1 MGVPVTPEGTRSPI
15 YLPLLH
21 PPINYPIKMK
31 TNFVSI
37 LLATVVVSAALSFPP
52 LAPRAGAAETSAG
65 TPPGWRGQGSAML
78 KGGPFKVRP
87 ASSSRGGTR
96 KISPSTDG
104 AALAPS
110 ALSSTSVQTSSV
122 QTMSATASSD
132 ADFRTNELIALAAG
146 LKNDRDLIFS
156 WVRDHIRYVHYHGCK
171 KGAHLTYLE
180 RSGNDIDQAALLVAL
195 WRAAGIDCQYVYGRI
210 EMPVTAANQIDWY
223 HYLGAEGSE
232 TGANG
237 QLEQLVYSRGTPNGY
252 FGVYPGSANN
262 TRALSR
268 MWVQVN
274 VGGNWINYDPSFK
287 LVQPVTPNLDLATA
301 MGYSR
306 SALLSS
312 LGAGATGTNSI
323 TSLSYSGLG
332 SYLGARVTQLLSAL
346 RNTYPGNSVEQTV
359 GGWIPLP
366 NATVASSSFPIA
378 AAGYPW
384 IPYDG
389 YTYDVLPASL
399 YATVQIQAPAVGLSW
414 GPVNTASLRGQRLG
428 LAFES
433 GYAKL
438 KIEDGQVASAT
449 STVASGAALDVSVTI
464 THAESAYVVTGVQ
477 VNQTATLASKGDGTY
492 ALVYGFDVTSEYL
505 QTRQDQLDRYREAGV
520 ADSDQRMRLET
531 LNVIGLNWLLQTEL
545 DHQLVATLK
554 GQSPAYLHRF
564 GRVAHELASGTDYS
578 LYIDVPMN
586 FSGFVS
592 RATDLNSA
600 NRLTAEMTDSFIASA
615 MEHGVLEQNQPATG
629 STVVSTTKILKMAN
643 DNATPVF
650 LATDAATW
658 SNVQPQLQYY
668 STANTSQMGNAIT
681 QGGQV
686 LVPKTNSIPSGHWT
700 GGGFA
705 YSWLNSISM
714 EQGMIIGGIYSGG
727 YAGNYILN
735 PASVPLTSIGAA
747 SSIRFNT
754 ALPTLPLTV
763 GGDPVDLESG
773 DFTHDRE
780 LLTAGSGLVRG
791 LSFSVSYH
799 GARRVKNEAKLG
811 YGWTH
816 SYYARATERA
826 DIEGA
831 FGKKTPIEMATT
843 LAGVV
848 AALDLFAGRTGVKD
862 WLGTALI
869 ANWTVDQLK
878 GSGVA
883 LTMGDRIWD
892 FHKQG
897 DGTYSA
903 PAGSTVS
910 LTKDTVYHLT
920 ERNGPTWNFD
930 TSNRLAQIVDLW
942 GKTLTLAY
950 NGNGDVQTVTD
961 AYGRTLT
968 FTYAGTGGAL
978 SSVSDNSTPARTA
991 ALSVDG
997 TGNLLSIADPEGKQD
1012 QFQYFDFY
1020 GPHLVSGYL
1029 NHNGQYIVQNGF
1041 DRTGRV
1047 ITQLTM
1053 GDSGKRWYYY
1063 YAPGVTIVS
1072 EPSGAQSA
1080 DTTHYFDDR
1089 KREIQVVN
1097 ALGEYL
1103 LTYFDGQNQVVGRE
1117 RLVGDGLG
1125 NWPVDE
1131 VEYFGYDTSHNLL
1144 WSMDPQFNF
1153 VNNVYDAGNH
1163 LVSTTDKRNNIQYF
1177 QSYNAQHQPTQ
1188 LVDREN
1194 RTVTLTYQPST
1205 DPGAGEVATSTEGG
1219 FATSF
1224 HYDSKGAL
1232 DLVTYPGGATAGRT
1246 NNYLGD
1252 AVTMTDE
1259 LLRQTTIT
1267 YNRRREVLTQVSP
1280 GTPANPTRTVTTT
1293 YDNQRNVA
1301 TTQNPRG
1308 YITSFAYSV
1317 TRKLL
1322 TKTLPDNSVLTNHYN
1337 ARDQVDWS
1345 KNQLNQQT
1353 SFGYD
1358 ALGRTTSTTD
1368 PLSRTSTTVYE
1379 DAARRTTLQSPAP
1392 LNLQTK
1398 ATLDSRGQ
1406 LAVDEDGLAHTAS
1419 PGYDANGNKTT
1430 WSDRRSKLWQFG
1442 FDKENRPTAT
1452 QSPLGRTVSQT
1463 YDSRGL
1469 LQTVQEPS
1477 GQTATLG
1484 YDGRRRLTSRAD
1496 AQGTINYTL
1505 DNAGQLT
1512 AVTEGT
1518 AVLQRTY
1525 HASGQVATYTN
1536 ANSETIS
1543 YDYDKNGNLISLTYP
1558 AIGSLPA
1565 ATVTYTYDNRDRL
1578 STVTDWNA
1586 RTTTY
1591 TWDAAGRLTQVLRP
1605 NGTKRVLRW
1614 DAAGQLLSI
1623 EERATAGPP
1632 VAFRSFQ
1639 YDSAGR
1645 LAKRVS
1651 FPQGNAWS
1659 EPAWTAA
1666 YDDDNRLT
1674 TLGGASLSYDADGNL
1689 LGSRL
1694 PDGPWGAAGSSTGAS
1709 GVFTWNARNQLTRV
1723 VRSDNAQQIDY
1734 AYDAEGNLRTS
1745 TDSATGMTRWVTDPN
1760 GAAMTRTLA
1769 RVAPNGDVTR
1779 YIYGA
1784 GLQYEVRADGTVRYY
1799 HYDQIGST
1807 VALSDATGTV
1817 TGQADY
1823 TPYGALQSTSGELAA
1838 VGSTPFLFV
1847 GSYGVITDASTGLH
1861 QMRAR
1866 WYSSHLRRFISEDP
1880 IGLAGGE
1887 NSFGYCNGSPLMAND
1902 PDGEFV
1908 NFIIGAAIGIGVQAT
1923 IDLIR
1928 GHRSSFGTYLGAAAG
1943 GALTGGLSSLV
1954 TGIGTAAVVGVVG
1967 SAGGNLIRQGTDI
1980 ALGNQQSFSGTSL
1993 AVESAA
1999 GGVFGSLGQKVLPA
2013 ALSTLSNAT
2022 KGMIGEGISLVNN
2035 LAQGSIPIG
2044 RQVETALIGGRK
2056 TIADWEFQN
2065 LFTGATT
2072 LVESKFGT
2080 AGLTSAQ
2087 RLARDT
2093 LGNYVVE
2100 KWTYGFLGQSG
2111 AAAGSILGAGGA
2123 RALK

>member
-1 MGVPVTPEGTRSPI
+1 
-15 YLPLLH
+15 
-21 PPINYPIKMK
+21 
-31 TNFVSI
+31 
-37 LLATVVVSAALSFPP
+37 
-52 LAPRAGAAETSAG
+52 
-65 TPPGWRGQGSAML
+65 ML
-78 KGGPFKVRP
+78 QGGPFNARP
-87 ASSSRGGTR
+87 LSSSRGGTR
-96 KISPSTDG
+96 KISPSTDS
-104 AALAPS
+104 AAPAPS
-110 ALSSTSVQTSSV
+110 SPSVKTTSVQTTSV

-132 ADFRTNELIALAAG
+132 ADFRTSELIALAAG
-146 LKNDRDLIFS
+146 LKNDRDLIFT

-171 KGAHLTYLE
+171 KGAQLTYLE

-195 WRAAGIDCQYVYGRI
+195 WRAAGIDCQYVYGLI

-232 TGANG
+232 TGATG
-237 QLEQLVYSRGTPNGY
+237 QLEQLVYSRGTPSGY
-252 FGVYPGSANN
+252 FATYPGSAVN
-262 TRALSR
+262 TRALTR
-268 MWVQVN
+268 IWVQAN
-274 VGGNWINYDPSFK
+274 VSGNWINYDPSFK

-366 NATVASSSFPIA
+366 NATISGNSFPIA
-378 AAGYPW
+378 ATGYLW
-384 IPYDG
+384 GTYTG
-389 YTYDVLPASL
+389 ATYDVLPASL
-399 YATVQIQAPAVGLSW
+399 YATVQIQASAVGLNW

-438 KIEDGQVASAT
+438 KIEDGQVATAT
-449 STVASGAALDVSVTI
+449 STRAAGAALDVTVTI
-464 THAESAYVVTGVQ
+464 THAESGSVVPGVQ

-531 LNVIGLNWLLQTEL
+531 LNVIGLSWLLQTEL

-564 GRVAHELASGTDYS
+564 GRVANELASGTNYS

-592 RATDLNSA
+592 RAADLNSV

-650 LATDAATW
+650 LATDATTW
-658 SNVQPQLQYY
+658 SNVQPQLQNY
-668 STANTSQMGNAIT
+668 SAANTSQMGNAIT

-705 YSWLNSISM
+705 YSWLNSTSL

-727 YAGNYILN
+727 FVGNFILD
-735 PASVPLTSIGAA
+735 PASTPLYAIGA
-747 SSIRFNT
+747 SSSVRFNT
-754 ALPTLPLTV
+754 AQPTLPASM
-763 GGDPVDLESG
+763 GGDPVDLQSG

-780 LLTAGSGLVRG
+780 LLSAGSGLVRG
-791 LSFSVSYH
+791 LDFSVSYH
-799 GARRVKNEAKLG
+799 GARRAKNEAKLG

-826 DIEGA
+826 DLEGA

-843 LAGVV
+843 LVGVV

-862 WLGTALI
+862 WLGTALV

-903 PAGSTVS
+903 PAGLSVS
-910 LTKDTVYHLT
+910 LSKDTVYHLT

-950 NGNGDVQTVTD
+950 NANGDVQTVTD
-961 AYGRTLT
+961 AYGRSLT

-991 ALSVDG
+991 ALTVDS
-997 TGNLLSIADPEGKQD
+997 GNNLTSLSDPEGKADRFVYNAGHLVFRYQNHD
-1012 QFQYFDFY
+1012 SVTVVENYFDA
-1020 GPHLVSGYL
+1020 H
-1029 NHNGQYIVQNGF
+1029 
-1041 DRTGRV
+1041 GRV
-1047 ITQLTM
+1047 VTQYTI
-1053 GDSGKRWYYY
+1053 GDSAQTWHYY
-1063 YAPGVTIVS
+1063 YAPGITIVT
-1072 EPSGAQSA
+1072 EPSGAQTAES
-1080 DTTHYFDDR
+1080 THLFDDR

-1103 LTYFDGQNQVVGRE
+1103 LTYFDGQNQAIARE
-1117 RLVGDGLG
+1117 RLVGDGFG
-1125 NWPVDE
+1125 NWPVNE
-1131 VEYFGYDTSHNLL
+1131 WEYFDYDVNHNLL
-1144 WSMDPQFNF
+1144 HAWDPQGYVTTNA
-1153 VNNVYDAGNH
+1153 YDGSNH
-1163 LVSTTDKRNNIQYF
+1163 LVSTTDKRNNTKYF

-1188 LVDREN
+1188 IVDREN
-1194 RTVTLTYQPST
+1194 RAVTLTYQPST
-1205 DPGAGEVATSTEGG
+1205 DAGAGEVATSTEGG
-1219 FATSF
+1219 FATTF
-1224 HYDSKGAL
+1224 HYDARGAL
-1232 DLVTYPGGATAGRT
+1232 DLLTCPGGATASRV

-1252 AVTMTDE
+1252 PTTVTDE
-1259 LLRQTTIT
+1259 LLRATTIT
-1267 YNRRREVLTQVSP
+1267 YNKRRETLTQTSP
-1280 GTPANPTRTVTTT
+1280 GTPTNPTRTVTTT
-1293 YDNQRNVA
+1293 YNNQRSVA
-1301 TTQNPRG
+1301 STQNARG
-1308 YITSFAYSV
+1308 FITSFAYSA

-1322 TKTLPDNSVLTNHYN
+1322 TTILPDTSVLTNHYN
-1337 ARDQVDWS
+1337 ARDQVDWTR
-1345 KNQLNQQT
+1345 NQLYQQS

-1379 DAARRTTLQSPAP
+1379 DAVRRTTLQSPAP

-1398 ATLDSRGQ
+1398 VTLDSRGQ
-1406 LAVDEDGLAHTAS
+1406 VSVDEDGLTHTAGV
-1419 PGYDANGNKTT
+1419 GYDGDGNKTA
-1430 WSDRRSKLWQFG
+1430 WSDRRGKLWQFG
-1442 FDKENRPTAT
+1442 FDKENRLTAT

-1463 YDSRGL
+1463 YNSRGL
-1469 LQTVQEPS
+1469 VQTVQEPS
-1477 GQTATLG
+1477 GQAATFG
-1484 YDGRRRLTSRAD
+1484 YDGRRRLISRTD
-1496 AQGTINYTL
+1496 AQGTISYTL
-1505 DNAGQLT
+1505 DNASQVT
-1512 AVTEGT
+1512 AVTEGA

-1525 HASGQVATYTN
+1525 HANGQVATYTN
-1536 ANSETIS
+1536 ANNETIS

-1558 AIGSLPA
+1558 AIGTLPA

-1578 STVTDWNA
+1578 STVTDWAA

-1591 TWDAAGRLTQVLRP
+1591 TWDAANRLTQVLRP
-1605 NGTKRVLRW
+1605 NGTKRVLRY

-1623 EERATAGPP
+1623 EERTTAGPP
-1632 VAFRSFQ
+1632 AAVRSFQ

-1651 FPQGNAWS
+1651 FPQGAAWS
-1659 EPAWTAA
+1659 EPAWTGA

-1674 TLGGASLSYDADGNL
+1674 TLAGASLSYDADGNL
-1689 LGSRL
+1689 FGSRL
-1694 PDGPWGAAGSSTGAS
+1694 PDGPWGAAGSSSGAS
-1709 GVFTWNARNQLTRV
+1709 GAFTWNARNQLTRV
-1723 VRSDNAQQIDY
+1723 VRSDNSSQQLDY
-1734 AYDAEGNLRTS
+1734 TYDAEGNLRTS
-1745 TDSATGMTRWVTDPN
+1745 SDSATGTTTRWVTDPN
-1760 GAAMTRTLA
+1760 GGAVTLTLA
-1769 RVAPNGDVTR
+1769 KVAPNGDVTR
-1779 YIYGA
+1779 YIYGV
-1784 GLQYEVRADGTVRYY
+1784 GLVYEVRQDGSARYY

-1807 VALSDATGTV
+1807 VALSDGTGAI

-1823 TPYGALQSTSGELAA
+1823 TPYGALQTATGDLA
-1838 VGSTPFLFV
+1838 GSQATPFLFV
-1847 GSYGVITDASTGLH
+1847 GAFGVITDAATGLH

-1866 WYSSHLRRFISEDP
+1866 WYSSHLRRFLSPDP
-1880 IGLAGGE
+1880 TGFSGGE
-1887 NSFGYCNGSPLMAND
+1887 NMYGYADDSPMLAVDPTGLVKWGGVLRASAGIVGNGLGLIGGFALAVAPEPTCLTKVAAVVVVTKCSYGLGASIGNLVAALRDEQPLSTGALAND
-1902 PDGEFV
+1902 IARVVAPNSATAQHV
-1908 NFIIGAAIGIGVQAT
+1908 ATGV
-1923 IDLIR
+1923 DLVTD
-1928 GHRSSFGTYLGAAAG
+1928 FAAAG
-1943 GALTGGLSSLV
+1943 VGITHAISLLPAGQRSISNLVKYEIGQKTTSDEIFKIYGAIENPVERGAAMIADMGILRALMPTAPGLALGIGKTFTSGPTPLALFGSSLA
-1954 TGIGTAAVVGVVG
+1954 I
-1967 SAGGNLIRQGTDI
+1967 AGGSVL
-1980 ALGNQQSFSGTSL
+1980 NQRYN
-1993 AVESAA
+1993 VW
-1999 GGVFGSLGQKVLPA
+1999 GVK
-2013 ALSTLSNAT
+2013 
-2022 KGMIGEGISLVNN
+2022 
-2035 LAQGSIPIG
+2035 
-2044 RQVETALIGGRK
+2044 
-2056 TIADWEFQN
+2056 D
-2065 LFTGATT
+2065 
-2072 LVESKFGT
+2072 
-2080 AGLTSAQ
+2080 
-2087 RLARDT
+2087 
-2093 LGNYVVE
+2093 Y
-2100 KWTYGFLGQSG
+2100 
-2111 AAAGSILGAGGA
+2111 
-2123 RALK
+2123 